1 MSDNNSSS
9 SQEHAFFAG
18 RHYFV
23 LLVILLLF
31 SGLIGRAAYL
41 QVYNQEFLLDEGS
54 QRQLRTIATPAYRG
68 TIVDRFGAPLGAR

>member
-1 MSDNNSSS
+1 MSDNKSSS

-23 LLVILLLF
+23 LLVILVLF
-31 SGLIGRAAYL
+31 SGLIGRATFL

-54 QRQLRTIATPAYRG
+54 QRQAG
-68 TIVDRFGAPLGAR
+68 